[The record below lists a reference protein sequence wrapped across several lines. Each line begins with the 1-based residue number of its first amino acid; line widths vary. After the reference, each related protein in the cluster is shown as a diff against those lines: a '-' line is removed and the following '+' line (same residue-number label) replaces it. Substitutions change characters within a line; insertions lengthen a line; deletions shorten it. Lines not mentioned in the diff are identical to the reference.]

1 MAFSLL
7 LTTIWSIASTFPKN
21 DSKAIWKMYRAKF
34 ESSVKNVE
42 FYADVKKVCRK
53 IEDTSIELFHFS
65 D

>member
-1 MAFSLL
+1 
-7 LTTIWSIASTFPKN
+7 
-21 DSKAIWKMYRAKF
+21 MYRAKF

-53 IEDTSIELFHFS
+53 IEETSRELFHFS